1 MGRMTEEENIP
12 PILEPSEI
20 PPILLPPVLGKN
32 DSLLKPVS
40 DCAWMQTVLGRLHA
54 QGFRISLNDSF
65 EGHSLG
71 LIAHK
76 SGFELSAV
84 GNAETFFIFAE
95 FKNLDR
101 ETMRYYSGLAF
112 RCANAFK
119 DESRPNGVFECVWC
133 FPVGIV
139 ESVDPAAA
147 YSIRNEDPPNHWG
160 AAEMPVIYER
170 STNTLAYFEKTPLW
184 GALYWSSF
192 RKQINALL
200 SVG

>member
-1 MGRMTEEENIP
+1 MAEEEKKENVP
-12 PILEPSEI
+12 PILEPPMI
-20 PPILLPPVLGKN
+20 PPASLPPVLVNKAP
-32 DSLLKPVS
+32 LLKPVS

-54 QGFRISLNDSF
+54 QRFRISLNDSF

-95 FKNLDR
+95 FETLDR

-119 DESRPNGVFECVWC
+119 DESRLNGVFECVWC

-139 ESVDPAAA
+139 ESIDPAAA

>member
-1 MGRMTEEENIP
+1 MAEEEKKENVP
-12 PILEPSEI
+12 PILEPPMI
-20 PPILLPPVLGKN
+20 PPVSLPPVLVNKAP
-32 DSLLKPVS
+32 LLKPVS

-54 QGFRISLNDSF
+54 QRFRISLNDSF

-95 FKNLDR
+95 FETLDR

-119 DESRPNGVFECVWC
+119 DESRLNGVFECVWC

-139 ESVDPAAA
+139 ESIDPAAA

>member
-1 MGRMTEEENIP
+1 VTEEQKEENIP
-12 PILEPSEI
+12 PILEPPKI
-20 PPILLPPVLGKN
+20 PPASLPPVLVKKAP
-32 DSLLKPVS
+32 LLKPVS

-54 QGFRISLNDSF
+54 QGFRVSPNKSF
-65 EGHSLG
+65 EGQSLG

-76 SGFELSAV
+76 SGFKLSAV

-95 FKNLDR
+95 FETLDR

-119 DESRPNGVFECVWC
+119 DESRLNGVFECVWC

-139 ESVDPAAA
+139 ESMDPATA
-147 YSIRNEDPPNHWG
+147 YSIRNEDPPTHWG

-170 STNTLAYFEKTPLW
+170 SSNTLSYFEKTPLW